1 MNIVDSLYK
10 VALLGSSWVLWLL
23 IGLSVVSITAMVER
37 IFFFVKNR
45 AGGEVLARDLRRA
58 LADGDE
64 AAVNR
69 VLSSNRS
76 VEADVLREALRWRRG
91 GPDAVFDAIESELGR
106 ARKQLER
113 GSTFL
118 GTVGNNAP
126 FVGLFGT
133 VLGVIAAFD
142 SLAGGPGDAAMGNVM
157 AGIAE
162 ALVATGVGIV
172 VAIPAVVAYNVVQRR
187 IGDIEDGARALGRL
201 LVAWIRT
208 EGRGAEPV
216 AAIEATAKREAP
228 QENGDRG
235 LSALVDGA
243 E

>member
-1 MNIVDSLYK
+1 MDIVDSLYK

-23 IGLSVVSITAMVER
+23 IALSVVSITAMVER
-37 IFFFVKNR
+37 IVFFARNGLGSD
-45 AGGEVLARDLRRA
+45 ALSRDLRRA

-64 AAVNR
+64 AGVNR
-69 VLSSNRS
+69 TLATNRS
-76 VEADVLREALRWRRG
+76 IEAGVLREAIRWKRG
-91 GPDAVFDAIESELGR
+91 GPDAVTDAIESELGR
-106 ARKQLER
+106 KRKELER

-118 GTVGNNAP
+118 GTLGNNAP

-142 SLAGGPGDAAMGNVM
+142 SLAGGPGDAAMDNVM

-172 VAIPAVVAYNVVQRR
+172 VAIPAVVAYNLVQKR
-187 IGDIEDGARALGRL
+187 IADIEDGARALGRL

-208 EGRGAEPV
+208 DGRGAEQPV
-216 AAIEATAKREAP
+216 STEAKADAPASEDRAAFTALA
-228 QENGDRG
+228 
-235 LSALVDGA
+235 DGA